1 MSPPTK
7 TQTNGKV
14 KDHAVNGK
22 GPGKPAPGARLATAF
37 EAVERFPVLGESQA
51 RGMKGA
57 TVGTARTREVA
68 EAVKSDVGLTIPALR
83 AASRNG
89 AVPGG
94 ASGIPEAVDVLKPS
108 GVLGVAGTASV
119 FDFFEPNGSRDLRP
133 ERFGVHALA
142 VQPAAE

>member
-37 EAVERFPVLGESQA
+37 EAVERFPVLVESQA
-51 RGMKGA
+51 RVMNAGTA
-57 TVGTARTREVA
+57 ETARTGEVV
-68 EAVKSDVGLTIPALR
+68 EAVESDVALTIAVLR
-83 AASRNG
+83 AANRNG

-94 ASGIPEAVDVLKPS
+94 ASGLPGEADVLTNT
-108 GVLGVAGTASV
+108 GVL
-119 FDFFEPNGSRDLRP
+119 P
-133 ERFGVHALA
+133 
-142 VQPAAE
+142 